1 MKVSAQLRALVA
13 ACLLAGALAG
23 VVVAQPMAIVAVAF
37 RNELKT
43 PVIVQ
48 GTSSVNGMIRRGPPI
63 LVAAGRV
70 SGDFNVPLGPRL
82 YSVYDA
88 NQPSRVLARDVQV
101 NVLPGRNITFGIR
114 PIGNQVGL
122 VPE

>member
-1 MKVSAQLRALVA
+1 MTVRAQLRALAV
-13 ACLLAGALAG
+13 ACLLAGALVGIAA
-23 VVVAQPMAIVAVAF
+23 AQPMSVSVVF

-48 GTSSVNGMIRRGPPI
+48 GTSSVNGMIRRGLPI
-63 LVAAGRV
+63 IIPAGRV
-70 SGDFNVPLGPRL
+70 AADSNVPLGTRL

-88 NQPSRVLARDVQV
+88 NQPQRVLARDVQV
-101 NVLPGRNITFGIR
+101 NVIPARNITFGIR